1 MRNRINPDSPVPIY
15 YQLKEIIVEGINSG
29 QWRLGEMIP
38 SENQL
43 CREYNVSRNTAQ
55 RALDELV
62 KDGILIR
69 RQGVGTF
76 VTEPKIE
83 QAISHFYS
91 FSDAVAARNM
101 KHTADVLEQEVM
113 LASPKQAKAL
123 KLQEGEY
130 VTALTRLR
138 MVDGDPFVLETSYI
152 PLRLAPGLEK
162 IDFTERSL
170 YKTLANKY
178 SVYVTKAEEI
188 FEPVLVGN
196 SDSKL
201 LNVEEGSPAILIERV
216 AYSSTDEPVEHC
228 FSIIPGSKC
237 RFYSELR

>member
-1 MRNRINPDSPVPIY
+1 MRNRINPDSPIPIY
-15 YQLKEIIVEGINSG
+15 YQLKEIIIEGINSG

-43 CREYNVSRNTAQ
+43 CRAYGVSRNTAQ

-62 KDGILIR
+62 KDGILVR

-101 KHTADVLEQEVM
+101 KHTADVLELEVM
-113 LASPKQAKAL
+113 PASPKQAKAL
-123 KLQEGEY
+123 KLNEGES

-152 PLRLAPGLEK
+152 PLRAAPGLDK
-162 IDFTERSL
+162 IDFRERSL
-170 YKTLANKY
+170 YKTLASEY

-188 FEPVLVGN
+188 FEPVLVGS

-201 LNVEEGSPAILIERV
+201 LQVEEGSPAILIERV
-216 AYSSTDEPVEHC
+216 AYSSSDEPVEHC